1 MATRLP
7 ERGRTKSMARCLA
20 LAVAAACLAPAGRAA
35 ADAVDELA
43 KRMNTLEGEA
53 LDVERSIQAPKK
65 NDKSSDLADR
75 RLIEAQVAYGV
86 GNYADATIV
95 LYDIVEKYPDSK
107 AYNEAV
113 FYLADS
119 LFRKRDDL
127 TAREYFTRI
136 VEQFGARDPHYQ
148 EALQRLIELS
158 IRLQDDRKIPD
169 YLAKIDAIPQAKRLD
184 SVPYVRGKYLFFAK
198 DYDAALKVFDSIP
211 KTSQYYFQARYF
223 AGTTNIAKDELAAAA
238 KVFHGLIRQPAKTRA
253 QKRIVDLAHL
263 ALGRIH
269 YERDQS
275 TEAIDH
281 YLMIGRKSDLFD
293 DALYEVAFVYVKA
306 KQFDKALRALE
317 LLSLANPK
325 SAMLPDVRLL
335 EGNLRIRKAQAI
347 AKQSE
352 GSSAEEYSKAL
363 EVFEKTRKTYE
374 KPKAELEKIMKEH
387 GDAKRFFAQI
397 TGASQDA
404 LDIEVQLPEVAVNWV
419 KQERDVGRVVKLTD
433 TLDGIREELDDTS
446 KLLDR
451 IDKAVNSPSR
461 VAIFPELA
469 DRRAQMNDISEMI
482 FSVRN
487 QLATHE
493 RVLIT
498 KYVTGDEAKELVDV
512 QEKRRALADRL
523 AKMPNSADSY
533 AERVKKAK
541 KVYDEVD
548 KRAAEVETFINTLTA
563 EVVALEK
570 YYRDVP
576 EAQKII
582 APDVYDQQIKELRR
596 MIVELRTELD
606 AIRQEVATA
615 GDEAGIGDDLAREEA
630 GLRKELMAA
639 VKAEHDT
646 MQKVAARMTGS
657 DRAKVDQIAKVMDK
671 ATTIEGILERTNKK
685 IEKILDVQL
694 AEVKGSITDER
705 IRIAEYRAT
714 LAAYEAE
721 NVDIGSEII
730 YGSFDAVSKK
740 FYEIAIRADVGL
752 LDVTWARKEES
763 EDRAERM
770 RLDFANEK
778 NIIDAEFRDVNQGE
792 P

>member
-1 MATRLP
+1 LATRPP
-7 ERGRTKSMARCLA
+7 ERCRTIWRRLA
-20 LAVAAACLAPAGRAA
+20 AVAAACALLAPAGRAA

-43 KRMNTLEGEA
+43 KRITTLEGQA
-53 LDVERSIQAPKK
+53 LDVERAIQPPKK
-65 NDKSSDLADR
+65 SDKSSDLADR

-86 GNYADATIV
+86 GNYADATII
-95 LYDIVEKYPDSK
+95 LYDIVEKYPESK
-107 AYNEAV
+107 AYDEAV

-119 LFRKRDDL
+119 LFKKRDDL
-127 TAREYFTRI
+127 TARDYFTRI
-136 VEQFGARDPHYQ
+136 VNEFGARDPHYQ

-158 IRLQDDRKIPD
+158 IRLQDDAKVPD

-198 DYDAALKVFDSIP
+198 DYDAALKSFDGIG

-223 AGTTNIAKDELAAAA
+223 AGTTNVAKDELAAAA
-238 KVFHGLIRQPAKTRA
+238 KVFHALIRTPAKTKA

-269 YERDQS
+269 YERDQT
-275 TEAIDH
+275 TEAVDH

-293 DALYEVAFVYVKA
+293 EALYEVAFVYVKG

-317 LLSLANPK
+317 LLALANPT
-325 SAMLPDVRLL
+325 SAMVPEVRLL
-335 EGNLRIRKAQAI
+335 EGNLRIRKAQAV
-347 AKQSE
+347 AKVN
-352 GSSAEEYSKAL
+352 GGNSAEEYSKAL
-363 EVFEKTRKTYE
+363 DVFEKTRKTYE
-374 KPKAELEKIMKEH
+374 KPKAELEKVMKEH

-397 TGASQDA
+397 TGASMDA
-404 LDIEVQLPEVAVNWV
+404 LDIEIQLPEVAVSWV
-419 KQERDVGRVVKLTD
+419 KQEKDVGRVVNLTV
-433 TLDGIREELDDTS
+433 TLDGIREDLDDST

-469 DRRAQMNDISEMI
+469 DRRAQMNDISETI

-493 RVLIT
+493 RVVVL
-498 KYVTGDEAKELVDV
+498 KYLQGDEANVLADA
-512 QEKRRALADRL
+512 QEKRRTLADKL

-541 KVYDEVD
+541 LVYDQVD
-548 KRAAEVETFINTLTA
+548 KRAAEIEVYVNTLTA

-582 APDVYDQQIKELRR
+582 APDVYEQQIKELRG
-596 MIVELRTELD
+596 MILELRTELD
-606 AIRQEVATA
+606 AIRQEVAQA
-615 GDEAGIGDDLAREEA
+615 SDEAGIGDELAREEA
-630 GLRKELMAA
+630 SLRKQLMDA
-639 VKAEHDT
+639 VKAEHDA
-646 MQKVAARMTGS
+646 MQKVAQRMTGG
-657 DRAKVDQIAKVMDK
+657 DRSKVDQIAKVMDK
-671 ATTIEGILERTNKK
+671 ASRIEDIMARTNKK
-685 IEKILDVQL
+685 IDKILDQQL
-694 AEVKGSITDER
+694 AEVKSTITDER

-714 LAAYEAE
+714 LAAYENE

-730 YGSFDAVSKK
+730 YGSFDAVTRK
-740 FYEIAIRADVGL
+740 FYEIAVRADVGL
-752 LDVTWARKEES
+752 LDVTWSRKEEA
-763 EDRAERM
+763 EDKAERM

-778 NIIDAEFRDVNQGE
+778 NIIDAEFRDVNGGDE
-792 P
+792 